1 MDDAAGR
8 RAALI
13 AVTMIS
19 FSTPFMLSGV
29 NIGLPA
35 IGRELALSAIV
46 QSWVATAYSLS
57 TAVFLLP
64 SGKLADIYGR
74 KRLFVLGVI
83 LYALGT
89 ALCALAGSAATL
101 LASRVFQGVGAALIS
116 ATSVAILTSIYPP
129 LQRGRVLGINVAAVY
144 VGLSVGPYLGGAMVE
159 AWGWRSVFWANVP
172 LALLTLAFTLWRVKG
187 EWADSPGEPFDLLGA
202 VVYGLSVVALMM
214 GFSRLPDLGGL
225 WLILA
230 GAAAGAA
237 FLWRQTRI
245 RAPLLELG
253 LFRGSR
259 MFTLSSVAA
268 LVDYASTTSV
278 TFLLSLYLQY
288 IKALSPREAGAV
300 MIAQPIVQA
309 IFSPVAG
316 WISDRIAVRW
326 VASLGLA
333 FTLTGLILLT
343 RLSATTSMGYIVACL
358 LILGFGFALFSS
370 PNTSAIMG
378 AVRRRHYG
386 VASGMVATMRT
397 FGQMLGMGVVMIL
410 FSLFMGQVQIT
421 PANHA
426 AFVQSVRVAFGIS
439 SVLCAGALVASLARG
454 SVVAPPEE

>member
-1 MDDAAGR
+1 MDDTAGR

-19 FSTPFMLSGV
+19 FSTPFMISAV

-46 QSWVATAYSLS
+46 QSWVTTAYSLS
-57 TAVFLLP
+57 TSVFLLP
-64 SGKLADIYGR
+64 CGKLADIYGR
-74 KRLFVLGVI
+74 KRLFIIGVT
-83 LYALGT
+83 LYAVGT

-101 LASRVFQGVGAALIS
+101 LASRVFQGIGAALIF

-129 LQRGRVLGINVAAVY
+129 LQRGRVLGVNVAAVY
-144 VGLSVGPYLGGAMVE
+144 IGLSVGPFLGGAMVE

-172 LALLTLAFTLWRVKG
+172 LALLTLVFTLWKVKG
-187 EWADSPGEPFDLLGA
+187 EWADSPGEPFDLLGSA
-202 VVYGLSVVALMM
+202 IYGVSVVVLMV
-214 GFSRLPDLGGL
+214 GFSRLPDLGGV

-245 RAPLLELG
+245 SAPLLELD

-259 MFTLSSVAA
+259 MFTLSSIAA
-268 LVDYASTTSV
+268 LIDYASTISV

-288 IKALSPREAGAV
+288 IKDLSPREAGAV
-300 MIAQPIVQA
+300 LVAQPLVQA

-316 WISDRIAVRW
+316 WISDRVAVRW

-333 FTLTGLILLT
+333 FTLTGLLMLT
-343 RLSATTSMGYIVACL
+343 RLDAATGMGYIVACL
-358 LILGFGFALFSS
+358 LVLGVGFGLFSS

-410 FSLFMGQVQIT
+410 FGLFMGQVQIT

-426 AFVQSVRVAFGIS
+426 EFVQSVRAAVGIS
-439 SVLCAGALVASLARG
+439 SVLCAVALAASLARG
-454 SVVAPPEE
+454 PTHAPPED